1 MSLVEKALKKMQE
14 SAKAGPASATVAVTH
29 VDVPAAKVADT
40 GVHRAAPAAP
50 VQPRRTVH
58 FDAPALRVAGLFP
71 PEHQDRLL
79 AQQYRQIKRPLIASA
94 VGRGTPALPNGHLI
108 MIASALPG
116 EGKTFTSI
124 NLAMSIAREKDMS
137 VLLIDADLPKPH
149 ISRVLGLSEEPGLL
163 DVLRDPNLDPERVIL
178 PTDVPGLL
186 VMPAGTRSEN
196 ATELLASTRM
206 EQVARAIAAHDTR
219 RIVLFDSPP
228 LMLTTESQAL
238 AQVVG
243 QIALVVR
250 AGHTPQRVLLDALDS
265 LRERAPVSFIL
276 NQSTSSPG
284 TGYYYYGYGEGGGE
298 ASS

>member
-1 MSLVEKALKKMQE
+1 MQE
-14 SAKAGPASATVAVTH
+14 SAKAAPVSATVSVSAPH
-29 VDVPAAKVADT
+29 VDVPAAKVTDT
-40 GVHRAAPAAP
+40 GVHRTLAAAP
-50 VQPRRTVH
+50 VTPRRTVH
-58 FDAPALRVAGLFP
+58 FDAPALRAAGLFP

-94 VGRGTPALPNGHLI
+94 VGRGTLALPNGHLI
-108 MIASALPG
+108 MVASALPG

-124 NLAMSIAREKDMS
+124 NLALSIAREKDMS

-149 ISRVLGLSEEPGLL
+149 ISRVLGLSDEPGLL

-178 PTDVPGLL
+178 QTDVPGLL
-186 VMPAGTRSEN
+186 VMPAGSRSEN

-206 EQVARAIAAHDTR
+206 EHVARALAAHDTR